1 METSSSSSLAFITHL
16 PETYQS
22 NEPRIDETQ
31 LARRKRRR
39 TSPSELSVLE
49 EEFRTDSRPARQQRE
64 RIAARVGMTEKA
76 VQIWF
81 QNKRQQCRRQKS
93 DPARRSSS
101 VSNTSIGLSSAESSF
116 DSSYLASSSN
126 LQLATPATRS
136 NTIPS
141 PHATSPVSRNSSIFS
156 LQAVEVSS
164 PAPSPP
170 PLHTSSSTP
179 APSRVSSQQL
189 DAPVSLPLNDLVEQ
203 QRSRPSLAKRA
214 NTIRLAMSADGKAEV
229 VVRAPLRPLNTNN
242 MAPASLSRPATR
254 FVSLPSPRELLERDA
269 EAAQC
274 LLFLKSGRG
283 H

>member
-1 METSSSSSLAFITHL
+1 MTAKVEDSQCLAFITHL

-49 EEFRTDSRPARQQRE
+49 AEFRANNRPARQDRE
-64 RIAARVGMTEKA
+64 RIAGRVGMTEKA

-101 VSNTSIGLSSAESSF
+101 TSNTSSSMSSGESSF
-116 DSSYLASSSN
+116 DSSMG
-126 LQLATPATRS
+126 TPATRS
-136 NTIPS
+136 NTIPNAPELS
-141 PHATSPVSRNSSIFS
+141 PISRTISIFGSHPTENSSP
-156 LQAVEVSS
+156 L
-164 PAPSPP
+164 PSPP
-170 PLHTSSSTP
+170 SSHSTLAGPTQLPQFLAKQAP
-179 APSRVSSQQL
+179 AT
-189 DAPVSLPLNDLVEQ
+189 LNSIQEHADP
-203 QRSRPSLAKRA
+203 RPALAKRA
-214 NTIRLAMSADGKAEV
+214 NTVRLAMSADGKAEV

-242 MAPASLSRPATR
+242 MTPVSNRRATR